1 MTVDLIVNII
11 DLLIWVGLFLVIFKI
26 NKRLTTIEQAD
37 SKTDKLLE
45 WVDRNSFDIS
55 KAVKDVKETFEDFHI
70 NYVEVGKMLDSLN
83 CPIYKFVFGKDNE
96 VVISYDFKTVTMKFN
111 TKTVT
116 YTDWTLFKNDFIDA
130 LSISVE
136 FKNEPYL
143 KLDATVEKATDKEF
157 KETSNTIDV
166 AGQLVE
172 DLKPKRKP
180 RKKKDSQ

>member
-1 MTVDLIVNII
+1 MIFDLIVNVI
-11 DLLIWVGLFLVIFKI
+11 DLLIWIGLFLIIYKI

-37 SKTDKLLE
+37 TKTDKLLE

-70 NYVEVGKMLDSLN
+70 KYVEVGKMLDSLN

-96 VVISYDFKTVTMKFN
+96 VVISYDFKTVTMKFE
-111 TKTVT
+111 TKTQT

-143 KLDATVEKATDKEF
+143 KIDATVEQATDKEF

-172 DLKPKRKP
+172 DLKPKKKP
-180 RKKKDSQ
+180 RKKKDAQ

>member
-1 MTVDLIVNII
+1 MIFDLIVNVI
-11 DLLIWVGLFLVIFKI
+11 DLLIWIGLFIIIYKI

-70 NYVEVGKMLDSLN
+70 NYIEVGKMLDSLN
-83 CPIYKFVFGKDNE
+83 CPIYKFAFGIGNE
-96 VVISYDFKTVTMKFN
+96 VVISYDFKTVTMKFAE
-111 TKTVT
+111 KTET

-136 FKNEPYL
+136 FKNEPFS
-143 KLDATVEKATDKEF
+143 KLDATVEKATNENYI
-157 KETSNTIDV
+157 ETTNTIDV
-166 AGQLVE
+166 AGKLVE
-172 DLKPKRKP
+172 DLKPKKKP
-180 RKKKDSQ
+180 RKKKEAQ

>member
-11 DLLIWVGLFLVIFKI
+11 DLLIWIGLFLVIYTI
-26 NKRLTTIEQAD
+26 NKRLTKIEQAD
-37 SKTDKLLE
+37 TKTDKLLE

-70 NYVEVGKMLDSLN
+70 NYVEVGKMLDILN

-96 VVISYDFKTVTMKFN
+96 VVISYDFKTVTMKFD
-111 TKTVT
+111 TKTET
-116 YTDWTLFKNDFIDA
+116 YTDWTNFKNDFIDA
-130 LSISVE
+130 LSTVVE
-136 FKNEPYL
+136 FKNEPIYQS
-143 KLDATVEKATDKEF
+143 TIIEQATDKEI

-180 RKKKDSQ
+180 RKKKESQ

>member
-1 MTVDLIVNII
+1 MIFDLIVNVI
-11 DLLIWVGLFLVIFKI
+11 DLLIWIGLFLIIYKI

-37 SKTDKLLE
+37 TKTDKLLE

-70 NYVEVGKMLDSLN
+70 KYVEVGKMLDSLN

-96 VVISYDFKTVTMKFN
+96 VVISYDFKTVTMKFE
-111 TKTVT
+111 TKTQT

-143 KLDATVEKATDKEF
+143 KIDATVEQATDKEF

-166 AGQLVE
+166 AGKLVE

-180 RKKKDSQ
+180 RKKKESQ

>member
-111 TKTVT
+111 TKAQT
-116 YTDWTLFKNDFIDA
+116 YTDWTLFKNDLIDA

-136 FKNEPYL
+136 FKNEPVYQ
-143 KLDATVEKATDKEF
+143 DTIIEQATDKEF

>member
-1 MTVDLIVNII
+1 MIVDLIVNVI
-11 DLLIWVGLFLVIFKI
+11 DLLIWIGLFIAIYTI
-26 NKRLTTIEQAD
+26 NKRLTKIEQAD
-37 SKTDKLLE
+37 TKTDKLLE

-70 NYVEVGKMLDSLN
+70 KYVEVGKMLDSLN
-83 CPIYKFVFGKDNE
+83 YPIYKFVFGTDNE

-136 FKNEPYL
+136 FKNEPYS
-143 KLDATVEKATDKEF
+143 KLDATVEKATNENYI
-157 KETSNTIDV
+157 ETTNTIDV
-166 AGQLVE
+166 AGKLVE

>member
-111 TKTVT
+111 TKAQT
-116 YTDWTLFKNDFIDA
+116 YTDWTNFKNDFIDA

-136 FKNEPYL
+136 FKNEPVYQ
-143 KLDATVEKATDKEF
+143 DTVIEQATDKEF

-180 RKKKDSQ
+180 RKKKDSPS

>member
-111 TKTVT
+111 TKAQT
-116 YTDWTLFKNDFIDA
+116 YTDWTNFKNDFIDA

-136 FKNEPYL
+136 FKNEPVYQ
-143 KLDATVEKATDKEF
+143 DTVIEQATDKDF
-157 KETSNTIDV
+157 KETSNTINV

>member
-1 MTVDLIVNII
+1 MIVDLIVNVI
-11 DLLIWVGLFLVIFKI
+11 DLLIWIGLFIAIYTI
-26 NKRLTTIEQAD
+26 NKRLTKIEQAD
-37 SKTDKLLE
+37 TKTDKLLE

-70 NYVEVGKMLDSLN
+70 KYVEVGKMLDSLN

-96 VVISYDFKTVTMKFN
+96 VVISYDFKTVTMKFD
-111 TKTVT
+111 TKTET

-136 FKNEPYL
+136 FKNEPYS
-143 KLDATVEKATDKEF
+143 KLDATVEKATNENYI
-157 KETSNTIDV
+157 ETTNTIDV
-166 AGQLVE
+166 AGKLVE

>member
-111 TKTVT
+111 TKAQT

-136 FKNEPYL
+136 FKNEPVYQ
-143 KLDATVEKATDKEF
+143 DTVIEQATDKEF
-157 KETSNTIDV
+157 KETSNTINV

-180 RKKKDSQ
+180 RKKKESQ